1 MEDVEAIHR
10 AYLTPAHK
18 RKGKGG
24 RQPAA
29 DPRLDPGID
38 PKRARRILA
47 NRLSAARSKM
57 KQKSHVE
64 VRPLPLQCPQAA
76 LVKQPGWH
84 HLQQTGV
91 HDEQRSLVSPR
102 VMFGLKPSSGG
113 MSCFVLVQQYCLTS
127 GILLQE
133 VICPRGCDVW
143 EDARSGGVEAFD
155 ERTDEGALMRA
166 GAAA

>member
-1 MEDVEAIHR
+1 MACRLPVTGAEMKQCSCSRQLHGSHQNRAGSGIPAHCNTCRAAALPGGLLDAAADEDCTADAEAVHL

-29 DPRLDPGID
+29 DPRLDPSVD

-64 VRPLPLQCPQAA
+64 VLHAPACPPHAGRPC
-76 LVKQPGWH
+76 
-84 HLQQTGV
+84 
-91 HDEQRSLVSPR
+91 
-102 VMFGLKPSSGG
+102 
-113 MSCFVLVQQYCLTS
+113 
-127 GILLQE
+127 
-133 VICPRGCDVW
+133 
-143 EDARSGGVEAFD
+143 
-155 ERTDEGALMRA
+155 
-166 GAAA
+166 AAASYWAGSG

>member
-1 MEDVEAIHR
+1 MGCCSFDLILSSVWKQGILGIGSSDCCHAAGRVPGGEMEDVEAIHR

-64 VRPLPLQCPQAA
+64 VRPPLLPA
-76 LVKQPGWH
+76 LRRR
-84 HLQQTGV
+84 L
-91 HDEQRSLVSPR
+91 
-102 VMFGLKPSSGG
+102 
-113 MSCFVLVQQYCLTS
+113 
-127 GILLQE
+127 
-133 VICPRGCDVW
+133 
-143 EDARSGGVEAFD
+143 
-155 ERTDEGALMRA
+155 
-166 GAAA
+166 